1 MSCMTAL
8 SGAVGPTA
16 PLSGNSVLP
25 RASARPAAAAP
36 CLPVFRLAACACA
49 CAAHA
54 SLARRGRRA
63 GDARVPPAP
72 HCPCPAIRAAGKAS
86 VKGSAPVDS
95 ACAIESRAGTL
106 VVTRK
111 SDGALVKA
119 EDTFKKPALPG
130 PRLALRQKAL
140 DEDTYNE
147 SLKTIIERDFFPEV
161 PFLRARQELDEAMR
175 SRDPQR
181 IHEAHA
187 NFRRCARTPGGGSL
201 RTPRPGSTPS
211 VPGTPAQ
218 GSRGQ
223 TPASEFGGSSR
234 SVCAAHDEE
243 QEMVDE
249 VHRIT
254 KGKRLDDFVSR
265 YTSEDNQSASQLLLD
280 DSVKLEHSR
289 MWVHE
294 QALEFNTRQQK
305 LIENGPRQEDGT
317 LNMVL
322 SAKYDES
329 QALMNYVPKTE
340 YQPKEALSRVGAT
353 KKINSS
359 ATRMDK
365 TLMERL
371 QKAGMANGALA
382 AAARGQAG
390 FGGVG
395 GRPGDS
401 PAHGG
406 GADGL
411 PPSVPAS
418 PRVGGYGFLVTPSP
432 APGVDDDA
440 PMFTW
445 GAVDGTPL
453 LLNDDP
459 MPGYQPFKVQ
469 EKTEREELAER
480 MYKRTVAK
488 KDARGEFRDLR
499 QDARANGFGMARGS
513 GVTKH
518 SRAAT
523 PKFSGSRAATPVLS
537 EAARKL
543 AAKVGLGP
551 HGGVDKQLRASYR
564 GTPHRTPRTGA
575 QTPASLAGG
584 TPRLSSMA
592 RATGPMTPRMPS
604 QSPALHHT
612 DPVERSGRRGSAPAF
627 AAGAEGSKPAAHLT
641 DGLLQ
646 L

>member
-1 MSCMTAL
+1 M
-8 SGAVGPTA
+8 
-16 PLSGNSVLP
+16 P
-25 RASARPAAAAP
+25 RAVVLARGSRARRRPAS
-36 CLPVFRLAACACA
+36 C
-49 CAAHA
+49 
-54 SLARRGRRA
+54 S
-63 GDARVPPAP
+63 PPLL
-72 HCPCPAIRAAGKAS
+72 RAAGKAS
-86 VKGSAPVDS
+86 IRGSAPVDS
-95 ACAIESRAGTL
+95 ACAIEMRAGAL

-119 EDTFKKPALPG
+119 EDTFKKPVLPG

-140 DEDTYNE
+140 DEDTYND

-223 TPASEFGGSSR
+223 TPASEFGGSSH
-234 SVCAAHDEE
+234 SICATHDEQ
-243 QEMVDE
+243 QEMTDQ
-249 VHRIT
+249 VHEIT
-254 KGKRLDDFVSR
+254 KGKRLDDFLSR

-280 DSVKLEHSR
+280 DSVKLEQSR

-294 QALEFNTRQQK
+294 QALEFNTKQQK

-322 SAKYDES
+322 SAKYDEQQS
-329 QALMNYVPKTE
+329 LMHNVPRSE
-340 YQPKEALSRVGAT
+340 YQPKEVLSRVGAT
-353 KKINSS
+353 KQINSS

-371 QKAGMANGALA
+371 QKAGMTNGALA
-382 AAARGQAG
+382 ATARGQAG
-390 FGGVG
+390 LGVAG

-406 GADGL
+406 VSDGL

-418 PRVGGYGFLVTPSP
+418 PRVGGFGFLVTPSP

-445 GAVDGTPL
+445 GAVEGTPL
-453 LLNDDP
+453 LLSDDP

-469 EKTEREELAER
+469 QRTEREELAER

-488 KDARGEFRDLR
+488 KDARGEFRELR
-499 QDARANGFGMARGS
+499 EDARTGGIGVSRGS

-518 SRAAT
+518 TRAAT
-523 PKFSGSRAATPVLS
+523 PNFSGPRAATPVLS
-537 EAARKL
+537 EAARRL

-551 HGGVDKQLRASYR
+551 HGGVDQQLRASYR

-575 QTPASLAGG
+575 QTPSSLAVS
-584 TPRLSSMA
+584 TPRCISMT
-592 RATGPMTPRMPS
+592 RATGPVTPRMPS
-604 QSPALHHT
+604 QSLHHK
-612 DPVERSGRRGSAPAF
+612 DCVKRAGGCDAPAF
-627 AAGAEGSKPAAHLT
+627 AAGSAGTKHAAHLT